1 MRKPRPPSLEGLR
14 ALKCAPLIR
23 GPWETRWIGGGS
35 VHSRG
40 CVQKLLDDGYL
51 RLDIERDRS
60 GRTVVRT
67 DEGQAQLA

>member
-1 MRKPRPPSLEGLR
+1 MRRPRAPSLQGLR
-14 ALKCAPLIR
+14 ALQCAPLIR
-23 GPWETRWIGGGS
+23 APWEDRWIGGGC

-51 RLDIERDRS
+51 RHDIERDRS
-60 GRTVVRT
+60 GRTLVRT